1 MCTQT
6 EINSLILKNIVK
18 SHKENSEAAFVL
30 SESGKLCDYKK
41 DKEKYFEGFSSLD
54 SFQGYLGNCYHI
66 AAIMAVTRN
75 RALLEWIFP
84 IDNSYPENM
93 KLGAY
98 HFQYYSLN

>member
-1 MCTQT
+1 MLYRT

-18 SHKENSEAAFVL
+18 SDNKNPEAAFVL
-30 SESGKLCDYKK
+30 SESGELCDYKNN
-41 DKEKYFEGFSSLD
+41 KEKYFEAFSSLD
-54 SFQGYLGNCYHI
+54 SFQGYLGDCYHI

-98 HFQYYSLN
+98 HFRYYSLN